1 LWQLLLSKNK
11 REFKMTVLYGVPNCQ
26 KIRKTKALLEQLNID
41 YQFVNVKKTPISE
54 EQLRTIVKQLG
65 LQNVVNSKGP
75 TYRKLDLKDK
85 NLDDEALFQILLKE
99 QGMITRPLI
108 QKGDQYW
115 VGFDEEGIK
124 KFVS

>member
-1 LWQLLLSKNK
+1 
-11 REFKMTVLYGVPNCQ
+11 MIILYGVPTCQ
-26 KIRKTKALLEQLNID
+26 KIRKTKALLEELNVE

-54 EQLRTIVKQLG
+54 EELRNIVNQLG

-75 TYRKLDLKDK
+75 TYRKLGLKDK

-108 QKGDQYW
+108 KKGNKYW
-115 VGFDEEGIK
+115 IGFDEQGIRN
-124 KFVS
+124 FVL

>member
-1 LWQLLLSKNK
+1 
-11 REFKMTVLYGVPNCQ
+11 MIVLYGVPTCQ
-26 KIRKTKALLEQLNID
+26 KIRKTKALLEQLNVN
-41 YQFVNVKKTPISE
+41 YQFVNVKKTPIPE

-75 TYRKLDLKDK
+75 TYRKLGLKDK